1 VTISANAAAPPVQAG
16 ADRFA
21 RWAIALFFVVIFI
34 PGSFYVGV
42 RMTPFRLYLILM
54 ALPMALR
61 FRADPTIR
69 ITAVD
74 VLVFLAIFWRSL
86 SLVMVHQTAE
96 ILNAGAS
103 FIELFFG
110 YMIGRVFV
118 RTAADYRFFFKCFLV
133 MLVALLP
140 FALLELV
147 TLKRVLRGIFGVV
160 LTQPPQVILGAHV
173 RFGLMRVQA
182 SFDHAL
188 LYGTFCSIGF
198 ANMVYLYR
206 FPKNMVFAGFVGFM
220 TLLAISSSSMIA
232 IVLQAGMIVY
242 ERVLRP
248 FRAKWIVLG
257 IAGVVVLF
265 AFELIFGKSIQD
277 YVVTELSLNPAGAET
292 RLDQIQYGLKEVWRH
307 PLFGIGLNTARL
319 PFWRSDIFDNFW
331 LHTAVRFGIPAFL
344 FIAGAFALH
353 FLCVTLR
360 PKTGGAQDLLR
371 IGYAIPFATLV
382 LVIGS
387 ISVWGSVVVFMM
399 AYLGAG
405 AWFYN
410 GAQDAPPPAPRAGR
424 PEPAPRRPAAPA
436 RARRASPGRR
446 AEPGAAAK
454 RAGPSR

>member
-1 VTISANAAAPPVQAG
+1 MTISASAGAAPAEQGV
-16 ADRFA
+16 DRFA

-54 ALPMALR
+54 AVPMALR
-61 FRADPTIR
+61 YAADPTIR

-118 RTAADYRFFFKCFLV
+118 RSAADYRFFFKCFLV
-133 MLVALLP
+133 TLVAMLP
-140 FALLELV
+140 FALIEATTFV
-147 TLKRVLRGIFGVV
+147 RALRRLFAVV
-160 LTQPPQVILGAHV
+160 LTQPPEIILGPHI
-173 RFGLMRVQA
+173 RYGLMRVQA

-188 LYGTFCSIGF
+188 LFGTFCSLGF
-198 ANMVYLYR
+198 ANMIYLHR
-206 FPKNMVFAGFVGFM
+206 FPRNVVLAGFVGFM

-232 IVLQAGMIVY
+232 IVLQAGMVVY

-248 FRAKWIVLG
+248 IRAKWILLG
-257 IAGVVVLF
+257 IAGIVVF
-265 AFELIFGKSIQD
+265 FSFEAIFGKSIPD
-277 YVVTELSLNPAGAET
+277 YLVTELALNQAGAET

-307 PLFGIGLNTARL
+307 PVFGIGLNVARL

-344 FIAGAFALH
+344 FIAGAFAVH

-360 PKTGGAQDLLR
+360 PRTGREQDLLR
-371 IGYAIPFATLV
+371 IGYAIPLATLV
-382 LVIGS
+382 LLIGS
-387 ISVWGSVVVFMM
+387 IAVWGSVVVFMM

-410 GAQDAPPPAPRAGR
+410 GAEDAPAARDDGPRRSARPPRAAAAR
-424 PEPAPRRPAAPA
+424 PSAPRR
-436 RARRASPGRR
+436 
-446 AEPGAAAK
+446 GAA
-454 RAGPSR
+454 RIPR

>member
-1 VTISANAAAPPVQAG
+1 MTIGANAAALPARE
-16 ADRFA
+16 ADRFG

-61 FRADPTIR
+61 FRADPTIK

-86 SLVMVHQTAE
+86 SLVMIHQTAE

-118 RTAADYRFFFKCFLV
+118 RTPADYRFFFRCFLV
-133 MLVALLP
+133 MLAAMLP
-140 FALLELV
+140 FALVELA
-147 TLKRVLRGIFGVV
+147 TYTRALRRLFGVV
-160 LTQPPQVILGAHV
+160 LTQPEEVILGPHI
-173 RFGLMRVQA
+173 RYGLMRVQA

-206 FPKNMVFAGFVGFM
+206 FPKNLIYAGFVGFM

-242 ERVLRP
+242 ERALRP
-248 FRAKWIVLG
+248 VRAKW
-257 IAGVVVLF
+257 VVRGRGGPRRALF
-265 AFELIFGKSIQD
+265 LRAIFGKSIPD
-277 YVVTELSLNPAGAET
+277 YLVTELALNQAGAEA

-307 PLFGIGLNTARL
+307 PVFGIGLNVAKL

-331 LHTAVRFGIPAFL
+331 LHTAVRFGIPAVL

-353 FLCVTLR
+353 FFYVTLR
-360 PKTGGAQDLLR
+360 AEAGPDRELLR
-371 IGYAIPFATLV
+371 VGYAIPFATLV

-387 ISVWGSVVVFMM
+387 IAVWGSVVVFIM

-410 GAQDAPPPAPRAGR
+410 GAQDA
-424 PEPAPRRPAAPA
+424 APRRRGRTRRAGTRRPPSRAQRSRRA
-436 RARRASPGRR
+436 RAAARPPKPADRPGT
-446 AEPGAAAK
+446 A
-454 RAGPSR
+454 